1 LGFAQFERNGI
12 STLMSAAETFG
23 DKNMQSNHLP
33 RRTLLSLG
41 LAAMGAAALRGSKDA
56 WAQSAKPVAAADYII
71 VLWMN
76 GGPSHLDTFDP
87 KPGRKVMGPMKS
99 ITTAI
104 PNVQFGEFLPL
115 LAKEAKKLA
124 VLRGLTSKEGSH
136 ERAQSLGH
144 TGYSP
149 NPTAAYPSLG
159 SWASKSLGRREPEL
173 PAYVSIGGPGGPS
186 GFFGQAHA
194 PFVVSNP
201 GLAPDNTDMG
211 VSDERFRRRTE
222 ALTML
227 EDAFVKKTSGPLIPE
242 RRAVYDSAFRLMR
255 SPKLRAFD
263 LEDEP
268 AATISAYG
276 DSTFGRGC
284 LTARRLVEAGVRY
297 VEVTLDGW
305 DTHQD
310 NHGRVKKLCGTLDP
324 AMSSLVKDL
333 ADRKLLDR
341 TLVLCLGEFGRT
353 PTLSSDEGRD
363 HHPAAFSALLAGGGI
378 KVGQAVGQTDEDGNK
393 VVADKIATADLF
405 ATLASRLGLDP
416 AETVQ
421 APSGRP
427 ITLTDGGSVVQKLLK

>member
-1 LGFAQFERNGI
+1 MH
-12 STLMSAAETFG
+12 SS
-23 DKNMQSNHLP
+23 LP

-41 LAAMGAAALRGSKDA
+41 LAAMGAAALRRSSKEA
-56 WAQSAKPVAAADYII
+56 LAEPAKPAAAANALI

-76 GGPSHLDTFDP
+76 GGPSHIDTFDP
-87 KPGRKVMGPMKS
+87 KPGRKVMGPMGAISTS
-99 ITTAI
+99 I
-104 PNVQFGEFLPL
+104 PGVQFGEHLPL
-115 LAKEAKKLA
+115 LAREAQRLA
-124 VLRGLTSKEGSH
+124 ILRGLSSKEGSH
-136 ERAQSLGH
+136 ERARSLGH

-173 PAYVSIGGPGGPS
+173 PAYVSIGGPGGES

-194 PFVVSNP
+194 PFVVSTP
-201 GLAPDNTDMG
+201 GEAPDNTDMG
-211 VSDERFRRRTE
+211 VSDERLQRRTE

-227 EDAFVKKTSGPLIPE
+227 EDGFFKKTAGPLIPE

-263 LEDEP
+263 LDDEP
-268 AATISAYG
+268 AATLTSYG
-276 DSTFGRGC
+276 NTPFGRGC

-310 NHGRVKKLCGTLDP
+310 NFDRVKKLCGTLDP
-324 AMSSLVKDL
+324 AMSTLLRDL
-333 ADRKLLDR
+333 GEHSLLDK
-341 TLVLCLGEFGRT
+341 TLVLCMGEFGRT
-353 PTLSSDEGRD
+353 PTISSDDGRD

-378 KVGQAVGQTDEDGNK
+378 RVGQVVGQTDEDGTK
-393 VVADKIATADLF
+393 VVADKISSADLF
-405 ATLASRLGLDP
+405 ATLATQLGLDP
-416 AETVQ
+416 NETVQ

-427 ITLTDGGSVVQKLLK
+427 ITLTDGGSVIGKLAKK